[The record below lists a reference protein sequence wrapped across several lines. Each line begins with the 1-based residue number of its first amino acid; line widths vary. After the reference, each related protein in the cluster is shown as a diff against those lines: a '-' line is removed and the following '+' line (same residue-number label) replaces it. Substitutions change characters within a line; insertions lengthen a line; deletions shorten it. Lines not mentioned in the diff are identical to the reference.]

1 MDINIAINEDYFLCR
16 DWFRLGQPTT
26 VVESISYTVTEDL
39 ATEPIDVPFLKKQS
53 RIDFN
58 TDDQLLTSYIKA
70 ARQYLEGWSQLSFGP
85 KTIRFMALKLPN
97 KWDLVNG
104 PYVSIDTAGTTF
116 RLFGQTLIKGTT
128 AGNYRGRFRDEL
140 YEVDLTLTT
149 GWPND
154 ELPEAI
160 KIAIAKQAAWLYI
173 SRESLVTSDEGAI
186 QHHEILDDEAQKFL
200 QPYRNITFP

>member
-1 MDINIAINEDYFLCR
+1 MDINIARNEDYFLCW

-26 VVESISYTVTEDL
+26 VVESVSYTVTEDL
-39 ATEPIDVPFLKKQS
+39 AEEPINIDFLKKHC

-58 TDDQLLTSYIKA
+58 TDAELLTAYLKA
-70 ARQYLEGWSQLSFGP
+70 ARQYLEGWSQLSFGE

-104 PYVSIDTAGTTF
+104 PYVSIDTEDTDF
-116 RLFGQTLIKGTT
+116 RLFGQTLIKGLDT
-128 AGNYRGRFRDEL
+128 YYGRRRTEL
-140 YEVDLTLTT
+140 YEVDLSLVT

-154 ELPEAI
+154 ELPENI

-186 QHHEILDDEAQKFL
+186 QHKAILDDEAKTLL
-200 QPYRNITFP
+200 QPYRNWTWP

>member
-1 MDINIAINEDYFLCR
+1 MDINIAQNEDYFLCW
-16 DWFRLGQPTT
+16 DWFRLGQPT
-26 VVESISYTVTEDL
+26 VAVESVSYTVIQDL
-39 ATEPIDVPFLKKQS
+39 AVEPIDVPFLKKQA

-70 ARQYLEGWSQLSFGP
+70 ARQYLEGWSQLSFGE
-85 KTIRFMALKLPN
+85 KKIRFMALKLPN

-104 PYVSIDTAGTTF
+104 PYVSIDTIGTTF
-116 RLFGQTLIKGTT
+116 RLFGQTLIKGNE
-128 AGNYRGRFRDEL
+128 GYYWRGRDSV
-140 YEVDLTLTT
+140 YEVDLELTT

-186 QHHEILDDEAQKFL
+186 QHHTILDDEAKMFL
-200 QPYRNITFP
+200 SAYRNITFP